1 MKSGKIADI
10 MQLLGTILVY
20 IVLWMPIV
28 ILVIMS
34 FSNHAIGLRW
44 QGFTLQ
50 WYVQVFNTPKAMEA
64 LKNSLFVSTVTT
76 VISTI
81 GGTLAAYGLY
91 KYKFRGRGALRMSV
105 LLPITIPYVVT
116 AATLLIFFTQVIRI
130 PLGYISII
138 IAHITFSAP
147 LAVFIVLGRM
157 ARVDWTLEEA
167 SADLGADKLTTWRKV
182 IVPVLLPAIMISA
195 ALIFPW
201 SFNDFTITYFVAG
214 VGTMTLPIYIFSL
227 MQYSKTPVVINAIS
241 SVFVVLPIIGL
252 LLVTFL
258 QRKETA

>member
-105 LLPITIPYVVT
+105 LLPITITYVVT
-116 AATLLIFFTQVIRI
+116 AATLLIFFTQ
-130 PLGYISII
+130 
-138 IAHITFSAP
+138 
-147 LAVFIVLGRM
+147 
-157 ARVDWTLEEA
+157 
-167 SADLGADKLTTWRKV
+167 
-182 IVPVLLPAIMISA
+182 
-195 ALIFPW
+195 
-201 SFNDFTITYFVAG
+201 
-214 VGTMTLPIYIFSL
+214 
-227 MQYSKTPVVINAIS
+227 
-241 SVFVVLPIIGL
+241 
-252 LLVTFL
+252 
-258 QRKETA
+258 

>member
-116 AATLLIFFTQVIRI
+116 AATLLIFFTQV
-130 PLGYISII
+130 
-138 IAHITFSAP
+138 
-147 LAVFIVLGRM
+147 

-227 MQYSKTPVVINAIS
+227 MQYSRTPVVINAIS
-241 SVFVVLPIIGL
+241 SVFVILPIIGL

-258 QRKETA
+258 QRKETT